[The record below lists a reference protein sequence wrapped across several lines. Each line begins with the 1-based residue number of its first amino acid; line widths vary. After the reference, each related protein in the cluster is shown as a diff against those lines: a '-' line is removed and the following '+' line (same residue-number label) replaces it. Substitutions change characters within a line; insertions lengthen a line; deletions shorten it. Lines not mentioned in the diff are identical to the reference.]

1 MKFLSNISLRKRLT
15 TGFLAVAAIAL
26 IVAIVGY
33 NQISVVSYQ
42 FVGGEESTL
51 AHAKAKIAIEHFA
64 TDYFEFNNT
73 VNSYLLESG
82 TKAKARKLQAAYVEA
97 KKEMNHEAKE
107 LIEATDEHNHKLT
120 NQIIIALNKT
130 LVEAEKLVKIKKRE
144 GKYGSSS
151 KVQMK
156 KYDKRQEDML
166 AKLANLNRVI
176 TEDLDEVEAAG
187 KRRVVLAKTLQT
199 GFAAVAFALALLL
212 GAGISRSITTPLN
225 NLVETSKQITEGNLK
240 KRADVDRG
248 DEIGILAENFNK
260 MTENLNQIIDSEKS
274 AKQYLEKAIKEYME
288 FIEAVTNGK
297 LNINLRLNGNQD
309 DLTILGHHLNKMV
322 ASLRS
327 MTESIAQATNNIS
340 SASSEI
346 FTATSQHNS
355 SASEQAA
362 SISQTSTTIE
372 EIKQTAEQTTQRAK
386 LVAEA
391 AAKSLETSSAGK
403 KVVQETVEGMKEI
416 KNKVESI
423 AESIIVLSEQ
433 TQQIGDIITSVN
445 DIAEQSNLL
454 ALNASIEAARAG
466 EQGKGFAVVATEVKN
481 LAEQS
486 QQATAQVKSILSEI
500 QKATD
505 KVVMVTED
513 GTKQAD
519 LGMQLAIKSGKA
531 IEELAE
537 TFSESA
543 NIAKQILASAQ
554 QQYVGMEQIAAA
566 MNDINQS
573 TTQSLASTK
582 QTEKAAKNLN
592 ELGNRLKEL
601 VSSYEI

>member
-1 MKFLSNISLRKRLT
+1 MKFLSNISLRRRLT

-26 IVAIVGY
+26 IVAVVGY

-73 VNSYLLESG
+73 VNSYLLESD
-82 TKAKARKLQAAYVEA
+82 TKAKARKLQAAYVKA
-97 KKEMNHEAKE
+97 KKEMSHEAKE

-120 NQIIIALNKT
+120 NQVIAALNKA
-130 LVEAEKLVKIKKRE
+130 LAEAEKLVRIRQQE
-144 GKYGSSS
+144 GNYGSLSRI
-151 KVQMK
+151 QMK
-156 KYDKRQEDML
+156 KYNHQREIML
-166 AKLANLNRVI
+166 AKLADLNQMI
-176 TEDLDEVEAAG
+176 TEDLNEVEAAG
-187 KRRVVLAKTLQT
+187 KRRVALAKTLQT

-225 NLVETSKQITEGNLK
+225 DLVETSKQITDGNLK